1 MHNLIDLHLHTN
13 ASDGADTPAA
23 LLETIRAEG
32 IHTFSV
38 TDHDTMDGAL
48 EMETLNLD
56 GLQYIRGIEFSCVT
70 PHKKCHILGYGF
82 DHNDPLFQEALDLCK
97 QLRRKKVEGRIR
109 YWAEHFG
116 IVLTEE
122 ESNWI
127 RSQGS
132 VGKPHFGNII
142 LNRGLAPDLRTAIK
156 DYVNTCKVPD
166 ERIDAEMAV
175 KAIVHA
181 GGVPVWAH
189 PLGGENEK
197 RLTKAEFYAQLDY
210 LAKLGVRALE
220 CHYSR
225 YTWVETEFL
234 LDQAKKY
241 DLMVSAGS
249 DYHGANKPNL
259 HAGKLNEEDTIVEP
273 DQLSLYQ
280 HLSTR

>member
-1 MHNLIDLHLHTN
+1 MGNIVDLHLHTA
-13 ASDGADTPAA
+13 ASDGADTAA
-23 LLETIRAEG
+23 ELLAAVRAAG
-32 IHTFSV
+32 IQTFSV

-48 EMETLNLD
+48 EMKELD
-56 GLQYIRGIEFSCVT
+56 TTGLRYILGVEFSCIT
-70 PHKKCHILGYGF
+70 PHKKCHILGYGV
-82 DHNDPLFQEALDLCK
+82 DPEDPMLLEALAECK
-97 QLRRKKVEGRIR
+97 TLRRRKVEGRIR

-127 RSQGS
+127 HSQGS

-142 LNRGLAPDLRTAIK
+142 LGRGLAPDLRTAIR

-166 ERIDAEMAV
+166 ERIDGAF
-175 KAIVHA
+175 AIQAIRHA

-197 RLTKAEFYAQLDY
+197 RLTMDEFYAQLAY
-210 LAKLGVRALE
+210 MAAHGIQALE

-225 YTWVETEFL
+225 YTQEEAAFLVEQAEKYGL
-234 LDQAKKY
+234 LI
-241 DLMVSAGS
+241 SAGS

-259 HAGKLNEEDTIVEP
+259 HAGKLNEEDTTVALEDIT
-273 DQLSLYQ
+273 LYPM
-280 HLSTR
+280 LVK

>member
-48 EMETLNLD
+48 EMETLDLE
-56 GLQYIRGIEFSCVT
+56 GLHYIRGMEFSCVT
-70 PHKKCHILGYGF
+70 P
-82 DHNDPLFQEALDLCK
+82 HNDPLFQEALDLCK

-122 ESNWI
+122 ESNWL

-280 HLSTR
+280 YLTK